1 MVAIRNIL
9 DGQTEGQLTERF
21 TIYRQH
27 IQQPGYEKT
36 EVEIHLQTSEKGIC
50 KIFPKLKKKK
60 QNLKRILQGLFY

>member
-21 TIYRQH
+21 TIYTQH

-50 KIFPKLKKKK
+50 KIFPK
-60 QNLKRILQGLFY
+60 